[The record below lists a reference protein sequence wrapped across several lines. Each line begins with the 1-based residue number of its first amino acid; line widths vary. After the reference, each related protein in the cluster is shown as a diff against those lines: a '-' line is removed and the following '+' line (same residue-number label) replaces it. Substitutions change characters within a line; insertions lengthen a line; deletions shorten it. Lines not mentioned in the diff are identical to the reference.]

1 MLAVIQNIPVLIY
14 CTRIVHSYVS
24 VIKWYYIIIF
34 KEYINMH
41 SWYSC
46 LYRSISGILPTVCDS
61 DSDCPIHHL
70 KTWGKLSHKT
80 LRRLFSQDLG
90 KKKHQKPLE
99 TRVRW
104 DGTYDHTCI
113 LMYSW
118 VLWLESL
125 IATYVY
131 ICILFIHIYLYIY
144 TIYHIYFFCIWF
156 VCSTGWSFRDFFCRG
171 PSLLGQLPLGPACAP
186 SFKLDRPWGCL
197 DRCFWQLNVVVPS
210 YLCVV
215 QELRNEIL
223 TV

>member
-131 ICILFIHIYLYIY
+131 ICIFFLYIY
-144 TIYHIYFFCIWF
+144 IFIPYIIYTSF
-156 VCSTGWSFRDFFCRG
+156 VYGLFVQPDDLSEIFSAEDLHCSDSY
-171 PSLLGQLPLGPACAP
+171 PL
-186 SFKLDRPWGCL
+186 
-197 DRCFWQLNVVVPS
+197 VPP
-210 YLCVV
+210 V
-215 QELRNEIL
+215 LRHSNWTAHEGVWIDAFGSSM
-223 TV
+223 